1 MSFAESFW
9 TPDYELGFQQLF
21 LQLNQGILEN
31 NDFVRLIERR
41 MELEVVY
48 GNSLETITTDCKP
61 LNKRQLNEDF
71 VSTIKNAYTKM
82 NETFYKQGEY
92 HLNIADNIETI
103 VLQPFSKWCTEHEQ
117 RVKFSESTLQDKLK
131 ALKNAQYLVE
141 KLQKKYFNKCRMLEE
156 FKSHYTEE
164 ELQEELSNLSFQK
177 DRAAKTNTDG
187 SKEEDDNDTAD
198 EEIYEFTHA
207 KYDTKQMKALLKAML
222 TEVPMGPHK
231 VAILGTYQNV

>member
-1 MSFAESFW
+1 MR
-9 TPDYELGFQQLF
+9 L
-21 LQLNQGILEN
+21 LQT
-31 NDFVRLIERR
+31 R
-41 MELEVVY
+41 
-48 GNSLETITTDCKP
+48 
-61 LNKRQLNEDF
+61 
-71 VSTIKNAYTKM
+71 
-82 NETFYKQGEY
+82 EY

-177 DRAAKTNTDG
+177 IELPKPILMGAKRKTTM
-187 SKEEDDNDTAD
+187 
-198 EEIYEFTHA
+198 ILQ
-207 KYDTKQMKALLKAML
+207 TKKSMSSRMPS
-222 TEVPMGPHK
+222 TTP
-231 VAILGTYQNV
+231 NR